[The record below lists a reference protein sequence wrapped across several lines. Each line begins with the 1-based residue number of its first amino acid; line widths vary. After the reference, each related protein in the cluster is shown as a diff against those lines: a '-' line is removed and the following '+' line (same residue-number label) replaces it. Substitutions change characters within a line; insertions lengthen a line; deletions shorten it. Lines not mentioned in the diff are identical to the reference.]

1 MIDIFNKIRRFSNNM
16 QFEEGKPFE
25 IVLAGEEDKNSSYK
39 KEKMEV
45 GKSYRITVKKYMTDP
60 ATSTFDFHSKWNDDK
75 PMPLIVMQGSIEKE
89 TRGMYYMKLN
99 GKAEPTSVCMCCGK
113 KLTNPVSRLYGVGPD
128 CGDRIGLIRIE
139 TEQEAREKWEE
150 ISKYLA
156 GISWEGWVIK
166 SAIKEWKEI

>member
-1 MIDIFNKIRRFSNNM
+1 
-16 QFEEGKPFE
+16 
-25 IVLAGEEDKNSSYK
+25 
-39 KEKMEV
+39 MEV
-45 GKSYRITVKKYMTDP
+45 GKSYRITVKKYMTEP
-60 ATSTFDFHSKWNDDK
+60 ATPTFDFQDRWNDGI
-75 PMPLIVMQGSIEKE
+75 PMPLAVMRGTIEKE

-150 ISKYLA
+150 LSKYLA
-156 GISWEGWVIK
+156 NISWEGWVIK
-166 SAIKEWKEI
+166 SAIKEWKEIEWN

>member
-25 IVLAGEEDKNSSYK
+25 IVLAGKEDKNSRYK

-45 GKSYRITVKKYMTDP
+45 GKSYRITVKKYMTEP
-60 ATSTFDFHSKWNDDK
+60 ATSTFDFHSKWNNDK
-75 PMPLIVMQGSIEKE
+75 PMPLTVMRGSIEKE

-156 GISWEGWVIK
+156 SISWEGWVIK

>member
-1 MIDIFNKIRRFSNNM
+1 MIDIFNKIRRFSDTM
-16 QFEEGKPFE
+16 SFEEGKPFK
-25 IVLAGEEDKNSSYK
+25 IVLVGTEDKNSSYK

-45 GKSYRITVKKYMTDP
+45 GKCYRITVKKYMTEP
-60 ATSTFDFHSKWNDDK
+60 ATSTFDFQDRWNNGI
-75 PMPLIVMQGSIEKE
+75 PMPLAVMQGTIEKE

-128 CGDRIGLIRIE
+128 CGDKIGLIKIE

-150 ISKYLA
+150 LSKYI
-156 GISWEGWVIK
+156 GNISWEGWVIK
-166 SAIKEWKEI
+166 SAIKEWEEI